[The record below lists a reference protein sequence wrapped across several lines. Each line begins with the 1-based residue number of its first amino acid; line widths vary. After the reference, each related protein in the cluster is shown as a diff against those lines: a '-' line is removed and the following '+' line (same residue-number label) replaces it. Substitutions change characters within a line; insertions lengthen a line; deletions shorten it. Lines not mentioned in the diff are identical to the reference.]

1 MPYGAIIQAVMQIAG
16 AAVAG
21 NQLQKARGGYEAQMG
36 KTKKVEPIR
45 EPNPQMFN
53 YGDALNSIIGINK
66 NNRTARYD
74 DAAQQNKFNRGQAM
88 KMYTAF
94 QPYFK
99 QLQEQQGANALSF
112 SRGELPQDTVDS
124 IGRAAASRGIQGGY
138 GMGASAGS
146 PGSAMS
152 KVNLR
157 DLGLTSLDL
166 TKYGTGLSMDVNR
179 LAQQLSPGLANPE
192 AYALSPQLGMG
203 YAEGNTNRLNE
214 SNRYWNSLENKA
226 EWDNVA
232 TLNYANEAIAN
243 ANLASRSAEA
253 KMWSELGS
261 SSGSA
266 MGGMGGGGGGG
277 GGSSMMSMFGG
288 V

>member
-1 MPYGAIIQAVMQIAG
+1 MAYGAALQAVMQIVG

-36 KTKKVEPIR
+36 KSKKVEPIR

-53 YGDALNSIIGINK
+53 WENAFRSVLGANRSTQDQRFQDAS
-66 NNRTARYD
+66 
-74 DAAQQNKFNRGQAM
+74 QQNQFNRRQAM

-94 QPYFK
+94 QPFFK
-99 QLQEQQGANALSF
+99 DLQAQQGKNALSF

-138 GMGASAGS
+138 AGGVGAGA

-192 AYALSPQLGMG
+192 AYSLSPQIGMG
-203 YAEGNTNRLNE
+203 YAEGNTNRFNE

-243 ANLASRSAEA
+243 ANLASRSQEA
-253 KMWSELGS
+253 KMWAELGS

-266 MGGMGGGGGGG
+266 AGGGGGG

-288 V
+288 GV